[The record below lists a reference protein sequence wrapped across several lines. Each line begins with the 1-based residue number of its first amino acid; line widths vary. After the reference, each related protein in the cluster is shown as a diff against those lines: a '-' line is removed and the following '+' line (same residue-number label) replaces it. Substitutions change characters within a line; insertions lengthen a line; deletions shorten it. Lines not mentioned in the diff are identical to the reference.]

1 MAQGV
6 GNLIEVFKA
15 IPAGK
20 RISFLVTF
28 GIVVGGF
35 IALLTYTNRPNY
47 QVLYKGLDPTEASKI
62 TDKLKENKVTYQ
74 LKDSGATIEVPD
86 DKVLQLRLDMASEG
100 IVPKGGTIGF
110 EIFDNMSFGTTEFEQ
125 KIKYQQALQGELA
138 RTIMAFDSI
147 DKARVHIVTAGES
160 LFAEEEKPAT
170 ASIVVRLHPGSE
182 LSPRQLQGIINL
194 VSGSVRG
201 LKPENVSVVDMH
213 GGILTK
219 GHDKNG
225 MGNISNDQFDYK
237 RKLAD
242 TYEKQIES
250 MLEPVVG
257 ANKVV
262 ARVSVDVDFKRIKT
276 SEENYDPD
284 SAVVFSEE
292 RQKESSTEGNK
303 TPEGSPDL
311 LGQGVQTGAESSKS
325 SSNLY
330 QKENSILN
338 YKINKVER
346 NIIDESGEIKRLSAS
361 VIIDG
366 PYETSAGA
374 QAQGN
379 AKKVFKGFDRKQM
392 KTFENIVK
400 NAIGFNA
407 NRGDQVTVSNVAF
420 NIEKEKIGDM
430 SGAPSPE
437 GWMSYVKK
445 ASKPILNVFIVALF
459 FFIAIKPFKKWL
471 NQTSEYVSTRALPRG
486 REHDELSHSV
496 GELQERQN
504 EKTRLLEATK
514 QNPDIAAD
522 IIKTWLNEVS

>member
-1 MAQGV
+1 MAEGV

-28 GIVVGGF
+28 SIVVGGF
-35 IALLTYTNRPNY
+35 IALLTYTNRPDY
-47 QVLYKGLDPTEASKI
+47 QILYKDLDPTEASKI
-62 TDKLKENKVTYQ
+62 TDKLKENKVKYL
-74 LKDSGATIEVPD
+74 LKDGGATIEVPD

-100 IVPKGGTIGF
+100 IVPKGGTVGF
-110 EIFDNMSFGTTEFEQ
+110 EIFDNMSFGTTEFEL
-125 KIKYQQALQGELA
+125 KLKYQQALQGELA

-147 DKARVHIVTAGES
+147 DQARVHIVTAGES

-170 ASIVVRLHPGSE
+170 ASVVVRLHPGCE
-182 LSPRQLQGIINL
+182 LTPRQLQGIINL

-201 LKPENVSVVDMH
+201 LKPENVSIVDME

-219 GHDKNG
+219 GHDKDS
-225 MGNISNDQFDYK
+225 MENISSDQFDYK
-237 RKLAD
+237 RKLAE
-242 TYEKQIES
+242 TYEKQIET

-257 ANKVV
+257 TNKVV
-262 ARVSVDVDFKRIKT
+262 ARVAVDVDFKRIKT

-284 SAVVFSEE
+284 SAVIFSEQ

-311 LGQGVQTGAESSKS
+311 LGQGVQAGTVDSKS

-346 NIIDESGEIKRLSAS
+346 NTIDETGDIKRLSAS

-366 PYETSAGA
+366 PYENSTD
-374 QAQGN
+374 AQGN
-379 AKKVFKGFDRKQM
+379 TTKVFKGFDRKQM
-392 KTFENIVK
+392 KTFEAIVK
-400 NAIGFNA
+400 NALGFNQE
-407 NRGDQVTVSNVAF
+407 RGDQVTVENVAF
-420 NIEKEKIGDM
+420 NIKKQSVGDM
-430 SGAPSPE
+430 PGAPSPAE
-437 GWMSYVKK
+437 GWMEYVKK
-445 ASKPILNVFIVALF
+445 ASKPVLNVLIVALF
-459 FFIAIKPFKKWL
+459 FLIAIKPFKKWL

-486 REHDELSHSV
+486 RGNEELSNSA
-496 GELQERQN
+496 GDLMARQS
-504 EKTRLLEATK
+504 EKLKLLEATK
-514 QNPDIAAD
+514 ENPDVAAD